1 MSNKDNIEGLGQS
14 RILFN
19 RYEHDDIEGEA
30 FVADHIFSYIISGK
44 HEVWV
49 GNDRYKFEPGNY
61 RFFRRNQLTKYVKR
75 TDSKGFKSIA
85 VHIDQRTL
93 KIMSDQYGIIADRSH
108 PVSDVQ
114 LLKPNQ
120 YLDRYIDSL
129 APYMDGTG
137 AYYDHIVSLK
147 VKELV
152 FILLETNP
160 LLQHTLF
167 DFTEPGKIDLE
178 AFMNTHYRYNEGID
192 RFAFLT
198 GRSLSTFKRDF
209 IAQFHTTPG
218 KWLTKRRLEEAQYLI
233 TEKKKVPSD
242 IYLDLG
248 FEDLSHFSF
257 AYKKAFGVTPSND
270 LRQ

>member
-1 MSNKDNIEGLGQS
+1 MSNKDNKEQP
-14 RILFN
+14 RILLN
-19 RYEHDDIEGEA
+19 RYERSDIEGEA

-44 HEVWV
+44 HEVWS
-49 GNDRYKFEPGNY
+49 GNERYKFEPGNY
-61 RFFRRNQLTKYVKR
+61 RFFRRNQLAKYVKR
-75 TDSKGFKSIA
+75 TDSKGFRSIA
-85 VHIDQRTL
+85 VHIDQHTL
-93 KIMSDQYGIIADRSH
+93 KSMSSEYGLTADRSG
-108 PVSDVQ
+108 Q
-114 LLKPNQ
+114 GNNMYLLRPNL
-120 YLDRYIDSL
+120 YLDKYIDSL
-129 APYMDGTG
+129 APYLEKTEP
-137 AYYDHIVSLK
+137 YHEHIVSLK

-160 LLQHTLF
+160 LLQQVLF
-167 DFTEPGKIDLE
+167 DFSDPGKIDLE

-209 IAQFHTTPG
+209 TAQFHTTPG

-233 TEKKKVPSD
+233 TEKKKVPSE

-257 AYKKAFGVTPSND
+257 AYKKAFGVAPSND